1 MPRRRTVPDD
11 AILRA
16 TAEAIGEHGPAALTL
31 ADVATRV
38 GLSPA
43 TLLQRFGSKRGL
55 LLKLAES
62 GPASAKQNFTRA
74 AARGPSSRRALT
86 AALKAMTAGVASPQT
101 MANNLAFL
109 QLDLTDPEFHALAVA
124 HARSFRSGIESL
136 LVEAQRSGEL
146 DPETDTKR
154 LAEAVE
160 TVYNGALITWAVHR
174 RGKVEN
180 HLAKQLDTLL
190 APYSVERLHLGQD
203 LGHGRL
209 GVAEEQ

>member
-1 MPRRRTVPDD
+1 MPRRRTVPDE

-62 GPASAKQNFTRA
+62 GPAHAKQNFSRA
-74 AARGPSSRRALT
+74 AARATSSRTALT
-86 AALKAMTAGVASPQT
+86 AALKAMTTGVASPQT

-124 HARSFRSGIESL
+124 HAKQFRGGIESL
-136 LVEAQRSGEL
+136 LREAKWSGEL
-146 DPETDTKR
+146 TPETDTKR

-160 TVYNGALITWAVHR
+160 TIYNGALITWAVHR

-180 HLAKQLDTLL
+180 HLQKQLDTLL
-190 APYSVERLHLGQD
+190 QPYLVERLHLGQD
-203 LGHGRL
+203 LGHGGLR
-209 GVAEEQ
+209 VAEQE